1 VLGGLLV
8 VALAVGGAFRH
19 LSGGAPWMVTNVGL
33 AVGPVVLSTVLF
45 RARRRRVLWWVGAG
59 MLLLLLPNAP
69 YVLTD
74 VVHLPDDIAAARAAG
89 GSGATMLATYLT
101 LFAVGI
107 IGYTFVLALVAV
119 DLRRQRRDR
128 LIRPVLLGINAA
140 CAVGVWLGRVHRLN
154 SWDAADPG
162 KLLGALVGMANPVAG
177 AALVLV
183 FAVVGGTALALLRIT
198 DSAARRLGPRS
209 DHWGEPPLAGH

>member
-1 VLGGLLV
+1 
-8 VALAVGGAFRH
+8 
-19 LSGGAPWMVTNVGL
+19 
-33 AVGPVVLSTVLF
+33 
-45 RARRRRVLWWVGAG
+45 

-74 VVHLPDDIAAARAAG
+74 VVHLPDSIAAARAAG
-89 GSGATMLATYLT
+89 GSGAAMLATYLT

-107 IGYTFVLALVAV
+107 IGYSYVLALVVV
-119 DLRRQRRDR
+119 DLRRRRRDR

-154 SWDAADPG
+154 SWDAAHPG
-162 KLLGALVGMANPVAG
+162 KLGGALIGMAHPGAG

-183 FAVVGGTALALLRIT
+183 FVVVGGTALVLLRLS
-198 DSAARRLGPRS
+198 DGAARRLGPRW
-209 DHWGEPPLAGH
+209 DHWGKPPLAEH